1 MVVCEDALLHG
12 VALLVVVATGD
23 AQDLASKLLPED
35 GAINILGRV
44 ALVVEVVQVFLVFD
58 LNDFLEAR
66 AGAGGVDLFGFVLVL
81 GGERR
86 REGGRLQ
93 EGEGDREREIERGQF
108 DVIN

>member
-1 MVVCEDALLHG
+1 MHG
-12 VALLVVVATGD
+12 VALLVVATGD

-35 GAINILGRV
+35 GAINILGRM
-44 ALVVEVVQVFLVFD
+44 ALVEVVQVFLVFD

-66 AGAGGVDLFGFVLVL
+66 AGAGGVDLFGFVL

-86 REGGRLQ
+86 RGGGRLQ
-93 EGEGDREREIERGQF
+93 EGGGEREREIERGQF

>member
-1 MVVCEDALLHG
+1 M
-12 VALLVVVATGD
+12 
-23 AQDLASKLLPED
+23 
-35 GAINILGRV
+35 GRV
-44 ALVVEVVQVFLVFD
+44 ALVEVVQVFLVFD

-66 AGAGGVDLFGFVLVL
+66 AGAGGVDLFGFVL

-93 EGEGDREREIERGQF
+93 EGEGEREREIERGQF